1 MTSSLENIRIL
12 DLTRVLAGPV
22 CTQLLGDLGADV
34 IKVERPAIGD
44 DTRKWGPPYLKD
56 GAGNETSESSYYLS
70 ANRNKRSITLD
81 LAKPEGQAIAK
92 RLLEKSDFLVENFKV
107 GTLKKYGLAY
117 DQLKPAFPA
126 LIYCSITG
134 FGQTGPYAHRA
145 GYDYLAQAMGGL
157 MSITGEPDGAPLKV
171 GVGIAD
177 IMAGMYAASAMLAA
191 LHRRDATGEGQYI
204 DIGLLDSQ
212 VAWLTYEGQNYLTSG
227 HAPKRLGNAHPNI
240 VPYQTFEAA
249 DGYFV
254 LAVGNDRQ
262 FQKFCNLAGCPELA
276 EDPRFHTNSERIKNR
291 KALAERL
298 GEVIVQK
305 PIKYWTEELEKLGV
319 PSGPV
324 NDIREVFEDPHI
336 RHREMKIQMPHTLR
350 AVPQIDLIGNP
361 IRLSKTPVSY
371 RHAPPT
377 LGQHTDEILGD
388 LLGLKAN
395 ERGDL
400 RKNGII

>member
-1 MTSSLENIRIL
+1 MTSPLENIRVL

-81 LAKPEGQAIAK
+81 LASSEGQSIAK

-117 DQLKPAFPA
+117 DQLQPTFPD

-157 MSITGEPDGAPLKV
+157 MSITGEPEGAPLKV

-191 LHRRDATGEGQYI
+191 LHRRGATGEGQYI

-212 VAWLTYEGQNYLTSG
+212 VAWLTYEGQNYLTSD
-227 HAPKRLGNAHPNI
+227 HVPKRLGNAHPNI
-240 VPYQTFEAA
+240 VPYQTFKAA
-249 DGYFV
+249 NGYFV
-254 LAVGNDRQ
+254 LAVGNDLQ
-262 FQKFCNLAGCPELA
+262 FQKFCNFAGCAELA
-276 EDPRFHTNSERIKNR
+276 EDLRFHTNSERIKNR
-291 KALAERL
+291 KVLAERL

-305 PIKYWTEELEKLGV
+305 PIKYWTEALEKLGV

-324 NDIREVFEDPHI
+324 NNIQEVFEDPHI
-336 RHREMKIQMPHTLR
+336 RDRKMKIEMPHTLR
-350 AVPQIDLIGNP
+350 ADPPVNLIGNP
-361 IRLSKTPVSY
+361 IRFSKTPVSY

-377 LGQHTDEILGD
+377 LGQHTDKILSD
-388 LLGLKAN
+388 LLGLAAS
-395 ERGDL
+395 ELDSL
-400 RKNGII
+400 RKRGII

>member
-22 CTQLLGDLGADV
+22 CTQLLGDLGANV

-157 MSITGEPDGAPLKV
+157 MSITGEPEGSPLKV
-171 GVGIAD
+171 GRRHRRHHGRHVCGKRH
-177 IMAGMYAASAMLAA
+177 AGGAASARCDG
-191 LHRRDATGEGQYI
+191 RR
-204 DIGLLDSQ
+204 
-212 VAWLTYEGQNYLTSG
+212 
-227 HAPKRLGNAHPNI
+227 
-240 VPYQTFEAA
+240 
-249 DGYFV
+249 
-254 LAVGNDRQ
+254 
-262 FQKFCNLAGCPELA
+262 
-276 EDPRFHTNSERIKNR
+276 
-291 KALAERL
+291 
-298 GEVIVQK
+298 
-305 PIKYWTEELEKLGV
+305 PI
-319 PSGPV
+319 
-324 NDIREVFEDPHI
+324 H
-336 RHREMKIQMPHTLR
+336 RHRPFGF
-350 AVPQIDLIGNP
+350 AG
-361 IRLSKTPVSY
+361 RLA
-371 RHAPPT
+371 H
-377 LGQHTDEILGD
+377 L
-388 LLGLKAN
+388 
-395 ERGDL
+395 
-400 RKNGII
+400 